1 MDVRMYSER
10 KLCAKMQT
18 CALFDTFSP
27 WMTQKFILAYRTP
40 QSLFLSYVK
49 DIYGMF
55 NLWSCSGMS
64 VTVQIGILSQFVNF
78 SPCKR
83 FNFDFT
89 TPNLPKLISKL
100 CKGYLRYVKPMSLFR
115 SVCCLKLVIF
125 THQCAYNPPESDL
138 ELEIE

>member
-1 MDVRMYSER
+1 
-10 KLCAKMQT
+10 
-18 CALFDTFSP
+18 
-27 WMTQKFILAYRTP
+27 MTQKFILAHRTP

-83 FNFDFT
+83 
-89 TPNLPKLISKL
+89 NLLVFAIPKPLKLISKL
-100 CKGYLRYVKPMSLFR
+100 CKGYLRYVKYMLMFR
-115 SVCCLKLVIF
+115 SIFRVKLIML
-125 THQCAYNPPESDL
+125 THQFAYNSLESD
-138 ELEIE
+138 IEFVIEQKSKHEKCKT